1 MKNKYKIIIVL
12 SFIVVFAAGLVS
24 GIFCDKYFIKK
35 DFRKSPPGR
44 KPSGHFPTLEDM
56 SKELDL
62 EESQEH
68 KIREVFKNTEK
79 KLDEMR
85 HQIGKKF
92 SSIRK
97 ELIEDINSIL
107 NDEQKVKFDEMI
119 QRYLQKYLEQRKRS
133 DRRPKGPSKD
143 PTTKEKK

>member
-1 MKNKYKIIIVL
+1 MKNKYKIIIIL

-35 DFRKSPPGR
+35 DFRKPPPGR
-44 KPSGHFPTLEDM
+44 KPPGHFPTLEDI

-62 EESQEH
+62 GESQEQ
-68 KIREVFKNTEK
+68 KIREIFKNTEK

-85 HQIGKKF
+85 HQIGRQF

-97 ELIEDINSIL
+97 ELITDIKNTL
-107 NDEQKVKFDEMI
+107 NDEQKVKFDEMVE
-119 QRYLQKYLEQRKRS
+119 RYLQKYLQERKKS
-133 DRRPKGPSKD
+133 DRRTKD
-143 PTTKEKK
+143 PSNKEKK

>member
-1 MKNKYKIIIVL
+1 MKNKYKIIIIF

-24 GIFCDKYFIKK
+24 GIFCDKYIIKK
-35 DFRKSPPGR
+35 DFRKPPPGG
-44 KPSGHFPTLEDM
+44 KPPGHFPSLEDM
-56 SKELDL
+56 SKEFNL
-62 EESQEH
+62 EEGQEQ

-85 HQIGKKF
+85 HQIGKQF

-97 ELIEDINSIL
+97 ELIADIKSAL

-119 QRYLQKYLEQRKRS
+119 ETYLQKYFKEKRRS
-133 DRRPKGPSKD
+133 DQRTGHPSRD
-143 PTTKEKK
+143 PS

>member
-1 MKNKYKIIIVL
+1 MKNKYKIIIIF

-35 DFRKSPPGR
+35 DFRKPPPGE
-44 KPSGHFPTLEDM
+44 KPPGHFPSLEDM
-56 SKELDL
+56 SKELNL
-62 EESQEH
+62 EEGQEQ
-68 KIREVFKNTEK
+68 KIREVFKDTEK

-85 HQIGKKF
+85 HQIGKQF

-97 ELIEDINSIL
+97 ELIADIKSVL

-119 QRYLQKYLEQRKRS
+119 ERYLQKYFKEKRRS
-133 DRRPKGPSKD
+133 DQRTGHPSRD
-143 PTTKEKK
+143 PS